1 MKLKQKLIF
10 CAFLFL
16 SACGSSPAP
25 VEDTPAGL
33 PPAPAA
39 ETPSAPSPSAPLQA
53 GDYTQ
58 TLTVGADTRSYLLH
72 VPANYDGSTP
82 LPLVLIFHGGGGTA
96 QAMVH
101 STQMSAKADLENFI
115 VAYTQATIADNG
127 ISAWNTGLYPYPG
140 ITADDDAYTQDVI
153 AQIESQLN
161 VDTKRIYAAGFS
173 NGSMMTYRLAAKFPD
188 IFAAVAIAEGTIAIR
203 QADMTWLSIPDPAG
217 PIPVLI
223 MHGYSDPTIH
233 YNGGQGPL
241 MYTKSVEDAVN
252 FWTAANA
259 DHCTDTHNLPSW
271 VFPPPFDNVQ
281 TADFT
286 ACANGSE
293 VELIGI
299 GTGVHQWP
307 TLNDDAHFDGTSA
320 AWEFFK
326 RHSKTN

>member
-10 CAFLFL
+10 CALLFL

-33 PPAPAA
+33 PPPPAA
-39 ETPSAPSPSAPLQA
+39 ETPSAPAPAAPLQA
-53 GDYTQ
+53 GDYNQ
-58 TLTVGADTRSYLLH
+58 TLTVGADTRSYILH
-72 VPANYDGSTP
+72 VPASYDGSTP
-82 LPLVLIFHGGGGTA
+82 LPLVLVFHGGGGSATE
-96 QAMVH
+96 MVH
-101 STQMSAKADLENFI
+101 STKMSVKADQENFI
-115 VAYTQATIADNG
+115 VAYTQATISDNG
-127 ISAWNTGLYPYPG
+127 KSAWNTGLYPYPG

-188 IFAAVAIAEGTIAIR
+188 IFAGVAIAEGTIAIR
-203 QADMTWLSIPDPAG
+203 QDDLTTWLSIPDPVG

-223 MHGYSDPTIH
+223 MHGNQDPTIE
-233 YNGGQGPL
+233 YGGGQGAK

-252 FWTAANA
+252 FWTAA
-259 DHCTDTHNLPSW
+259 DQCTDTHSLPVW
-271 VFPPPFDNVQ
+271 LPFISPNVQ

-293 VELIGI
+293 VKLIGI
-299 GTGVHQWP
+299 GSGTHQWP
-307 TLNDDAHFDGTSA
+307 TLNNDAQFDGTSA
-320 AWEFFK
+320 AWEFFSS
-326 RHSKTN
+326 HSKAN